1 MITASSSGAVGRT
14 IFSPGD
20 YLKKRRE
27 AAGLSLGEV
36 ARQLAVI
43 QLGAIQLDRAN
54 LLDQLERIEAG
65 EAALALPQADL
76 LRNVFAFDPSV
87 YNRLLAGDTLPQP
100 PICRVCACSFFDPC
114 DTSATDQGGSF
125 RAACHWA
132 EPDLCSACA
141 DHPSGGSVGAAQADE
156 VGSVAENVEPTHVT
170 PAHEGAR

>member
-1 MITASSSGAVGRT
+1 MT
-14 IFSPGD
+14 PGI
-20 YLKKRRE
+20 YLRKRRE

-36 ARQLAVI
+36 ARQLALF
-43 QLGAIQLDRAN
+43 QLGVFGCGRSDILP
-54 LLDQLERIEAG
+54 QLERIEAG
-65 EAALALPQADL
+65 AAALTRAQADL
-76 LRNVFAFDPSV
+76 LRNVLAFDPSV

-141 DHPSGGSVGAAQADE
+141 DNPSGGGVGAAQADE
-156 VGSVAENVEPTHVT
+156 VGSAAENVEPTPVT
-170 PAHEGAR
+170 PAHEGAF